1 MENDTLSFQ
10 QTKQVTLR
18 ALVSGE
24 SDPQGMSRL
33 QFLGSLG

>member
-10 QTKQVTLR
+10 QTRQVTLR

-24 SDPQGMSRL
+24 NDPLRYV
-33 QFLGSLG
+33 